1 MNTPNYAIMRFA
13 KYKGPEISRIEGHNE
28 RTKETYASNPDID
41 RSRSPLN
48 YNLIHPPQHYRAE
61 AERQIREAGCRVRSD
76 SIRLVEVLFTV
87 STGYFDGKSQDEIRA
102 YYAHSLEFLKKYQ
115 HPGTIVSAV
124 VHMDEG
130 TPHMHVVFVPLTED
144 KRLSA
149 KDIIGNRKKLVQWQ
163 DQYYEHM
170 AERYPDL
177 CRGET
182 AARTGRTHM
191 NVQEFK
197 AFTRDIRKMTKIA
210 DKVEALMNGAN
221 LLNSK
226 GRLEQLVPLVR
237 DLLVRFGKMKT
248 QLAQYQE
255 AFTTIIA
262 ENEQLKKEN
271 CILEDER
278 RQRNRHDMDSRTAIH
293 QLEQKCQ
300 RYEKQLAVIPPEV
313 LAQYTRQ
320 TSKQHKMDR

>member
-1 MNTPNYAIMRFA
+1 MCGTLYN
-13 KYKGPEISRIEGHNE
+13 RIF
-28 RTKETYASNPDID
+28 KD
-41 RSRSPLN
+41 
-48 YNLIHPPQHYRAE
+48 
-61 AERQIREAGCRVRSD
+61 
-76 SIRLVEVLFTV
+76 IRLVDLQFVIDHCGKNYPSMKKIKGLFNQLYDFAMKNDICNKDYSAYVDITRYSDHNPDRRDHNRFSREELDRLWQMKEDPYDQIVLMLIYNGCRISEFLDLRKENIHLDEQ
-87 STGYFDGKSQDEIRA
+87 YFDVIASKTDNGLRK
-102 YYAHSLEFLKKYQ
+102 
-115 HPGTIVSAV
+115 
-124 VHMDEG
+124 
-130 TPHMHVVFVPLTED
+130 VPIAD
-144 KRLSA
+144 KVLPFYKA
-149 KDIIGNRKKLVQWQ
+149 W
-163 DQYYEHM
+163 
-170 AERYPDL
+170 YPDL
-177 CRGET
+177 CRGEA

-197 AFTRDIRKMTKIA
+197 AFTRDIRKMTKLA
-210 DKVEALMNGAN
+210 DKVEALINGAN

-226 GRLEQLVPLVR
+226 GRLEQLVPLVK

-293 QLEQKCQ
+293 QMEQKCQ
-300 RYEKQLAVIPPEV
+300 RYEKQLAAIPPEV